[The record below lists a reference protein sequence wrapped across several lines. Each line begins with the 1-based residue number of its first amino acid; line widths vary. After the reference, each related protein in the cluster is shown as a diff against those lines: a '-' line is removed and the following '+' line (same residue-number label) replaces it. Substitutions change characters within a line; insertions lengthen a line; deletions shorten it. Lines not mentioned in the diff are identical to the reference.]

1 MKKQN
6 TILSRI
12 GVLLALIIVI
22 VIMTALTGGKFM
34 TFNNI
39 MNVFRQTPMIALMG
53 VGELCVILLGG
64 IDLSVGA
71 ALAFSTCVAGIAYT
85 AGCQNSFILILI
97 CLVCGALFGAC
108 NGLLL
113 TKLHLP
119 HPFIAT
125 LGTKNIYR
133 GLALLITGAAAV
145 PFAADTVSGVKFL
158 GSVSIGGK
166 FPVSILL
173 LLYLLSCIFS
183 YLGLLLEEKSIPLAA
198 TRRPQDLRVSIRIVC
213 RSSVMRFPV
222 SSAHVQVLSIWGV

>member
-85 AGCQNSFILILI
+85 AGCQNSFILILYAEPCSAPVMGFCLPNYI
-97 CLVCGALFGAC
+97 C
-108 NGLLL
+108 
-113 TKLHLP
+113 
-119 HPFIAT
+119 
-125 LGTKNIYR
+125 R
-133 GLALLITGAAAV
+133 
-145 PFAADTVSGVKFL
+145 
-158 GSVSIGGK
+158 
-166 FPVSILL
+166 ILL
-173 LLYLLSCIFS
+173 LPHWAQRIFTGALLS
-183 YLGLLLEEKSIPLAA
+183 
-198 TRRPQDLRVSIRIVC
+198 
-213 RSSVMRFPV
+213 
-222 SSAHVQVLSIWGV
+222 